1 MSKNGKQ
8 QSSKNGRARFDFLP
22 PFVWNTR
29 FQQWTIAVLM
39 SLAMAVILSPQ
50 IHLITPSFKLGAI
63 SVKDIKA
70 DRDYLVQD
78 KASTEL
84 KRLEAAATAK
94 PVYDY
99 DNSMP
104 SAIGMTLAK
113 AFLAMGE
120 TYQRI
125 HRENLAPKEV
135 AKTREQGRRKFE
147 SIVGFPL
154 SDIEF
159 AVLDALQFPMELCN
173 RQVKVIYSIYNRGP
187 LGDQGVSTSTRE
199 APIIVRDIKTQEE
212 TVMDDLSS
220 VLSVDQAV
228 SLATKNVSEF
238 LSGEEKSVRRVSL
251 SLVKKLIKPN
261 LTFAQN
267 ATEKRKKEIMDHV
280 KPVFYKVQKNEMI
293 VREGEK
299 ITAAQIDK
307 LSALSSGSNGT
318 RFLSVSVFMGMFL
331 TIMLFAFVLFY
342 IFNSFLASKH
352 RQATTTDIMLLAI
365 AAVLQIMLV
374 RISIFLSESINS
386 AFPMIPIDACMF
398 AIPFAAAAML
408 VVILI
413 NRNVGLVFSVFISF
427 LTGFLFE
434 DNISMVFFALIG
446 SMVSAFRITECKQRS
461 AFFRTGLIVGCVNM
475 AVIVCLMLLSG
486 TFFTIDTIT
495 KLVMG
500 FAGGILSAAVIS
512 SVLPL
517 FESLFGYT
525 TDIRLLE
532 LANLNQPIFQEMI
545 MVAPGTYHH
554 SAVVASMVEA
564 AAESIGAHSLLS
576 KVSAFYHDIGKMKQP
591 LYFIEN
597 QRGQE
602 NKLDKLSPK
611 MSSLVI
617 ISHVKKGCE
626 LAREYKLGD
635 VITDI
640 IRQHHGTRLVG
651 YFYDK
656 AQKDKDP
663 SVRAIPEG
671 EFRYPGPKPQTKE
684 AGLILLG
691 DVIEA
696 SSRVLKNPTPSR
708 IKNLVDDR
716 INQVLLEGEL
726 DECEL
731 TFFDLSKI
739 AESFTRTLNGIFH
752 QRIDYPQPTGKE
764 SNGRKEKN
772 ANSHRKQ
779 AEKYRDIALR
789 AAEGDRQPVTPRW

>member
-8 QSSKNGRARFDFLP
+8 RASKNGRAWFDLLP
-22 PFVWNTR
+22 PFVWNKR
-29 FQQWTIAVLM
+29 FQQWAIAVAM
-39 SLAMAVILSPQ
+39 SLAMAIILSPQ
-50 IHLITPSFKLGAI
+50 IHLFTPSFKLGSIAG
-63 SVKDIKA
+63 KDIKA
-70 DRDYLVQD
+70 NRDFLVQD
-78 KASTEL
+78 RASTEL
-84 KRLEAAATAK
+84 KRLEASATAK
-94 PVYDY
+94 PIYDY

-113 AFLAMGE
+113 AFLAMDE
-120 TYQRI
+120 AYRRV
-125 HRENLAPKEV
+125 HRENLPPKDT
-135 AKTREQGRRKFE
+135 ATTIEQGRKRFE

-154 SDIEF
+154 SDTEF
-159 AVLDALQFPMELCN
+159 TVLNKLQFPVELCN
-173 RQVKVIYSIYNRGP
+173 KHVKVIYSIYNRGP
-187 LGDQGVSTSTRE
+187 VGDQGMSTSGNE
-199 APIIVRDIKTQEE
+199 APIIVRNIKTQEE
-212 TVMDDLSS
+212 TVMGDLSS
-220 VLSVDQAV
+220 VLSMDQAA
-228 SLATKNVSEF
+228 SLAMKNVSEF
-238 LSGEEKSVRRVSL
+238 LSGEDKAVQSASL

-267 ATEKRKKEIMDHV
+267 ATEKRKQEIMDGV

-299 ITAAQIDK
+299 ITAAQLDK
-307 LSALSSGSNGT
+307 LSAFSADSDGA
-318 RFLSVSVFMGMFL
+318 RFLSVSIFIGMFL
-331 TIMLFAFVLFY
+331 TIMLFALVLYY
-342 IFNSFLASKH
+342 IFRNFLASKN
-352 RQATTTDIMLLAI
+352 QNETTDIALLAI
-365 AAVLQIMLV
+365 AAVLQVILV

-386 AFPMIPIDACMF
+386 AFPMIPLDACLF
-398 AIPFAAAAML
+398 AIPFAAATML

-413 NRNVGLVFSVFISF
+413 NRNVGLVFSLFISF
-427 LTGFLFE
+427 LIGFLFE
-434 DNISMVFFALIG
+434 DKASMFFFALVG

-475 AVIVCLMLLSG
+475 AVIMCLMLLSG
-486 TFFTIDTIT
+486 NLFTIDTFT

-500 FAGGILSAAVIS
+500 LAGGILSAAVIS

-554 SAVVASMVEA
+554 SVVVASMVEA
-564 AAESIGAHSLLS
+564 AAESIGAHSLLA
-576 KVSAFYHDIGKMKQP
+576 KVSAFYHDIGKMRQA

-597 QRGQE
+597 QRGQN

-626 LAREYKLGD
+626 LAREYKLGS
-635 VITDI
+635 VISDI

-708 IKNLVDDR
+708 IKNLVEDR

-731 TFFDLSKI
+731 TFLDLSKI

-752 QRIDYPQPTGKE
+752 QRIDYPWPVVKE

-772 ANSHRKQ
+772 GNSSRKQ
-779 AEKYRDIALR
+779 AEKNRDIDLK
-789 AAEGDRQPVTPRW
+789 AAEGDR